1 MLSPAFEETDE
12 IDGREQWAEDGQ
24 SDPEQAE
31 GEDVDDEDD
40 CPEDDRNYLGNPK
53 DRHIGG
59 EWHTGWVSWFEYPL
73 LLPGLLW

>member
-1 MLSPAFEETDE
+1 LGLFLVLSPAFEETDE
-12 IDGREQWAEDGQ
+12 IDDREQLAEDGQ
-24 SDPEQAE
+24 PDPEQTQ

-59 EWHTGWVSWFEYPL
+59 EWHTGWVS
-73 LLPGLLW
+73 